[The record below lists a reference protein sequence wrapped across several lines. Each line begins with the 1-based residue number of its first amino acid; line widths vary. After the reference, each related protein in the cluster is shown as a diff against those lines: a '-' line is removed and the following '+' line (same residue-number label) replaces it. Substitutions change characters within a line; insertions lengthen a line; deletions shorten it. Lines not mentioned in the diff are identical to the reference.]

1 MKELLIRLDT
11 WAYYHRIKA
20 ILLFIPLTFV
30 AFFGSAAISN
40 ALPLTGKIVFG
51 VITLI
56 LAIAFVAY
64 CVVHWGELGAR
75 KTKT

>member
-30 AFFGSAAISN
+30 AWFGSLAISN
-40 ALPLTGKIVFG
+40 ALPLIGKIVFG
-51 VITLI
+51 IITLT
-56 LAIAFVAY
+56 LAVAFVVY
-64 CVVHWGELGAR
+64 CARNWKELGAR
-75 KTKT
+75 KTKV